1 MTRMTLVALPF
12 WYRWRLGRRY
22 PSAHKTVLTLPI
34 FAFCLMITIGVSQS
48 DRTARWRLLLMT
60 ESEEQDWQENLGQ
73 HGGAA
78 LAGYE
83 TQEEE

>member
-1 MTRMTLVALPF
+1 MTTYPLIFGGVATALLRTLMGL
-12 WYRWRLGRRY
+12 WRSG
-22 PSAHKTVLTLPI
+22 
-34 FAFCLMITIGVSQS
+34 
-48 DRTARWRLLLMT
+48 DRDD